1 MQIENLIF
9 DINKPQYYTLWG
21 WWWFQ
26 NFWSKVARSVIKYS
40 WFILEYL
47 CRSTVVIRH
56 VNLNFPVHLQ
66 ICSYRFVLYDICCY
80 TYMHFWQFNDE
91 KRFEFLKYT
100 FGQNL
105 FLNILIFTWR
115 LNKRCLNSIQ
125 LSIIIEQRYWLFHD
139 VNIGIEEVYIYFLK
153 TPSFRWKQIF

>member
-1 MQIENLIF
+1 MLNLHPDRESYIWNKQTTILHFMGVVMISEFLKQSGEICNKIF
-9 DINKPQYYTLWG
+9 LVYFGIFVQK
-21 WWWFQ
+21 
-26 NFWSKVARSVIKYS
+26 
-40 WFILEYL
+40 
-47 CRSTVVIRH
+47 H
-56 VNLNFPVHLQ
+56 
-66 ICSYRFVLYDICCY
+66 CSYTSCQLKFPRTLADLQLPFCFIWYLLQHLHAFW
-80 TYMHFWQFNDE
+80 HFLNDE

-153 TPSFRWKQIF
+153 TSIF